1 MPGETGADDAV
12 QQLLRNYNIYDE
24 HVDVVSAMEW
34 LFTGT
39 RELPATV
46 VHFERFPSIKVS
58 DDLTLTPDFT
68 VLLADGTA
76 IIGEIAQF
84 ALHDNS
90 VDGLC
95 SQLANYDT
103 ITAVPDADGNLVP
116 VDRVD
121 VVLFV
126 PARIGLQ
133 AVRRIIVERL
143 LDPDHPYNPTKPP
156 VVAQFS
162 RDSER
167 YTFQR
172 LANPENGT
180 LPDTRTP
187 MTLGF
192 LLGNDLSPLV
202 NNFKDL
208 KADRRFMNDEIDAL
222 YLATHLWTATWPTQ
236 FPGRTDDI
244 TVTPADLAELLRNQF
259 GKTTAKDVKRALE
272 LLHRAGLAVA
282 NRDRTWTVS
291 RKKLSQRGER
301 DVHKIIAQLAVK
313 KPKPRV
319 EPRHTVPAVEYT
331 QDALF

>member
-1 MPGETGADDAV
+1 M
-12 QQLLRNYNIYDE
+12 LRTYNIYDE
-24 HVDVVSAMEW
+24 HVDIVSSMEW
-34 LFTGT
+34 LFTAT
-39 RELPATV
+39 KEVPATV
-46 VHFERFPSIKVS
+46 AHFERFPSIKVS
-58 DDLTLTPDFT
+58 KTLTLTPDFT
-68 VLLADGTA
+68 VLLKDGTA

-84 ALHDNS
+84 ALRDES
-90 VDGLC
+90 VDDLC
-95 SQLANYDT
+95 SQLGNYDA
-103 ITAVPDADGNLVP
+103 ITAVQDADGNLVT
-116 VDRVD
+116 VTRADT
-121 VVLFV
+121 VLFV

-143 LDPDHPYNPTKPP
+143 DDPDHTYSPAKPP
-156 VVAQFS
+156 VIAQFS

-208 KADRRFMNDEIDAL
+208 KADKRFMNDEIDPL

-236 FPGRTDDI
+236 YPGRTDDI
-244 TVTPADLAELLRNQF
+244 TVNPAELGELLRTQF
-259 GKTTAKDVKRALE
+259 GKGAAKDVKKAL
-272 LLHRAGLAVA
+272 LLLQRGGLAVA
-282 NRDRTWTVS
+282 NLDRTWTVS

-313 KPKPRV
+313 KAKPRV
-319 EPRHTVPAVEYT
+319 VPRHTPAPVEYR
-331 QDALF
+331 QESLF